1 MGRSLMARKAGIDL
15 DDVRAA
21 AVEIADRAGYDGLTV
36 AAVARELGIR
46 SPSLYA
52 HVDGLSGLRRLV
64 AVEGAHRIAESLADA
79 AGGTSGEHALR
90 AFAVAYRAFAHR
102 HPGLY
107 DAVQADAPSPD
118 ENPALAAALAEPVHL
133 VAAALSD
140 LDLPPERH
148 VHLIR
153 GIRSALHGFVDLER
167 RGGFGLPE
175 DIDTSFTALTD
186 LILAGLV
193 PA

>member
-1 MGRSLMARKAGIDL
+1 MARKAGIDL

-21 AVEIADRAGYDGLTV
+21 AVEIADRGGYDGLTV

-52 HVDGLSGLRRLV
+52 HVDGVSGLRRLV
-64 AVEGAHRIAESLADA
+64 AAEGAHRIADALAEA
-79 AGGTSGEHALR
+79 ARGISGEQALR
-90 AFAVAYRAFAHR
+90 AFAHAYRAFAHR

-107 DAVQADAPSPD
+107 DAVQADAPSPSED
-118 ENPALAAALAEPVHL
+118 PSLAAALAEPIHL

-167 RGGFGLPE
+167 QGGFGLPE
-175 DIDTSFTALTD
+175 DIDTSFAVLTD
-186 LILAGLV
+186 LLVAGLT